1 MRLILN
7 FLYDSP
13 EFKIRALHPSKLS
26 NKSEHRIKI
35 FSEME
40 WLRNFAFHKF
50 FSGSHFRR
58 TYVASQ

>member
-40 WLRNFAFHKF
+40 WLRNFAFHN
-50 FSGSHFRR
+50 SLQEVTLGGR
-58 TYVASQ
+58 T